1 MDKKAVMKTKEYVI
15 LAAVILGVYIGF
27 KYLSPL
33 ITPFLFALA
42 FVKILHPFLER
53 IQKNLHIKKGF
64 IIALILLV
72 LFITAGGAIW
82 GLAVFVFRRVG
93 EMFGQI
99 DVFEEKFY
107 VFVSGCCDGIEKKFG
122 LDGAGIEIYIME
134 KVNIFIEN
142 FQVEVIPKIMN
153 DSLGYVKNV
162 AGIISFIAIMIIAS
176 ILLAKDYAMVMNKLR
191 SHEELEGVLEIGK
204 RVFGHV
210 AGFVKTQLIILF
222 IISILCAVT
231 LSFAKIEGG
240 ILLGMLTGFMDMLP
254 FIGTGMVLM
263 PLAFWQILNGYYG
276 KAVICVVLYVSCM
289 IIREFLEPKLVG
301 AQVGILPVCIL
312 FAVYAGV
319 KLFGIFGIIKGPL
332 ALITI
337 YEVYLYLRR
346 KPE

>member
-1 MDKKAVMKTKEYVI
+1 MKTKEYAI

-33 ITPFLFALA
+33 ITPFLFAFA
-42 FVKILHPFLER
+42 FVKILHPLLER

-64 IIALILLV
+64 IIAVILLV
-72 LFITAGGAIW
+72 LFITAGGALW
-82 GLAVFVFRRVG
+82 GLAVFIFQRVG
-93 EMFGQI
+93 ELFGQI
-99 DVFEEKFY
+99 GLFEEKFC
-107 VFVSGCCDGIEKKFG
+107 VFVSGCCDGMEKKFG

-142 FQVEVIPKIMN
+142 FQVEVVPKIMN

-162 AGIISFIAIMIIAS
+162 AGIISFFAIMIIAS

-204 RVFGHV
+204 RVFGHI
-210 AGFVKTQLIILF
+210 AAFLKTQLIILL
-222 IISILCAVT
+222 IISLLCAVT
-231 LSFAKIEGG
+231 LFFTKIEGG

-276 KAVICVVLYVSCM
+276 KAVICVVLYISCM
-289 IIREFLEPKLVG
+289 IIREVLEPKLVG
-301 AQVGILPVCIL
+301 EQVGILPVCIL

-346 KPE
+346 KPEQK